1 MKRVMAFIMSIIA
14 VFCVF
19 AGCNGASKVQDNDAS
34 DTGINLPKDKE
45 DGENQGGGNK
55 EPEEN
60 DDGQGEEDPNGQ
72 GEENPDG
79 QEGQG
84 EGKSTYV
91 IVDPIT
97 DGGEFDGGNYN

>member
-19 AGCNGASKVQDNDAS
+19 AGCNDVNSANDKDAAG
-34 DTGINLPKDKE
+34 TGINVPKDKE
-45 DGENQGGGNK
+45 DGENQGDDNEEK
-55 EPEEN
+55 PEDN
-60 DDGQGEEDPNGQ
+60 DGGQGEEDP
-72 GEENPDG
+72 
-79 QEGQG
+79 EGQDGDDTEG
-84 EGKSTYV
+84 EGDKSHYI